1 MTVVHSQV
9 LILCFKYIQPTS
21 FDDIKM
27 FLPFSQKYEP
37 SILLAVGSGTSV
49 LDPEEN
55 AYNAWCLNNGFEF
68 IDLEVSPSVSDGRHM
83 LLVYRTIGRYEI
95 SL

>member
-1 MTVVHSQV
+1 MFQN
-9 LILCFKYIQPTS
+9 IQPTS

-37 SILLAVGSGTSV
+37 SILLVVGSGTSV
-49 LDPEEN
+49 LDPEDN
-55 AYNAWCLNNGFEF
+55 VYNSWCLSNGFEF

-83 LLVYRTIGRYEI
+83 LFVYRIIVHYEV
-95 SL
+95 SF